1 MTEWTVVA
9 VLGVLVS
16 LGVAIIK
23 PIVSLTRAIT
33 QLTVTVDALQKD
45 LDAFSRKNS
54 DSHARLWQHNEK
66 QDARLDE
73 HERRLNN
80 VEGRNNTWRT

>member
-1 MTEWTVVA
+1 MNEWTVVA
-9 VLGVLVS
+9 ALGVLVS

-33 QLTVTVDALQKD
+33 QLTVTVDDLQKD
-45 LDAFSRKNS
+45 LSDFASKNH

>member
-1 MTEWTVVA
+1 MTEWTVVVA
-9 VLGVLVS
+9 LGVLCS
-16 LGVAIIK
+16 LGAAIIR

-33 QLTVTVDALQKD
+33 QLTVTVDELQKD
-45 LDAFSRKNS
+45 LSDFASKNH

-73 HERRLNN
+73 HERRLNT
-80 VEGRNNTWRT
+80 VEGRNNTWKT

>member
-9 VLGVLVS
+9 VLGGLVS

-33 QLTVTVDALQKD
+33 QLTVTVDDLQKD
-45 LDAFSRKNS
+45 LSDFALKNR

-80 VEGRNNTWRT
+80 VEGRNNTWKT